1 MLACVE
7 VMPYSGGLTRN
18 IVQCLHDYN
27 IPLYLSHTVTKIEG
41 EGRLTGVT
49 VQKVDENRAPVPG
62 TEMHFDCDTLL
73 LSVGLI
79 PENELS
85 GGAGVEM
92 DRRHNGPMVYENME
106 TSVPGIFAAGNVVH
120 VHDLV
125 DFVTGESQ
133 RAGAAAARFARQ
145 GPAPEG
151 RVLEVENGA
160 SVTYTV
166 PGKIRLANVDKA
178 VEVFF
183 RVNRVCGNSVI
194 RVTADSEQLAAYK
207 REHLAPGEM
216 ERISVPRALLEK
228 ADGCITVSVEEA

>member
-1 MLACVE
+1 
-7 VMPYSGGLTRN
+7 
-18 IVQCLHDYN
+18 
-27 IPLYLSHTVTKIEG
+27 
-41 EGRLTGVT
+41 
-49 VQKVDENRAPVPG
+49 
-62 TEMHFDCDTLL
+62 
-73 LSVGLI
+73 
-79 PENELS
+79 
-85 GGAGVEM
+85 
-92 DRRHNGPMVYENME
+92 MVYENME

-228 ADGCITVSVEEA
+228 ADGCLTVSVEET

>member
-1 MLACVE
+1 MKTAL
-7 VMPYSGGLTRN
+7 
-18 IVQCLHDYN
+18 
-27 IPLYLSHTVTKIEG
+27 
-41 EGRLTGVT
+41 
-49 VQKVDENRAPVPG
+49 PVPG

-166 PGKIRLANVDKA
+166 PGKIRLAMWINRGGIFPCEPRVRQ
-178 VEVFF
+178 F
-183 RVNRVCGNSVI
+183 RHPRDGGQ
-194 RVTADSEQLAAYK
+194 RTAGGIQARASGPRRDGAHQRAEGTAGKGGRLA
-207 REHLAPGEM
+207 
-216 ERISVPRALLEK
+216 S
-228 ADGCITVSVEEA
+228 TVSVEEA